1 MNKRIVGLKGEDIAA
16 KYLEKHKYKII
27 ERNFACRFGEIDIIA
42 KDGKFI
48 VFIEVKRRKSLK
60 FGRPCEAVDLKKQ
73 QTIVTCA
80 TYYLSMKALVGK
92 PVRFDVVEILGE
104 EVNLIKDAFRPQ

>member
-42 KDGKFI
+42 QDGMFI

-60 FGRPCEAVDLKKQ
+60 FGRPCEAVDAIKQ

-104 EVNLIKDAFRPQ
+104 ELNLIKDAFRPQ